1 MPTTSALEPI
11 AIIGIGCRLPGG
23 ANSADAFWKMLV
35 AGVDAISEVP
45 QTRWDVRG
53 FYDPEQ
59 GKPGKTYSRWAG
71 LIDEIDTFDPAF
83 FGITQREA
91 MFIDPQQRLLLEA
104 TWDALMDGGQQVDIV
119 KGEDTG
125 VFVGISTHDYGDLQ
139 MMDPARSIA
148 DAYSATGVASSIAA
162 NRISYAL
169 NFQGPSFVVD
179 TACSSSLVAVHLACT
194 ALWNKECHRA
204 IAAGVNCIIG
214 SYPFI
219 AFSSMGMLS
228 PDGRC
233 KAFDARA
240 NGFVRGEGV
249 GAVCL
254 KPLSAALAEGDSIYA
269 VIRST
274 AVNQDGRTSGMTVP
288 SRGSQQEIIA
298 RACQLAGV
306 SPHEI
311 QYAEAHGTG
320 TAIGDLVEGSA
331 LGTILGVGRDPS
343 KPCLVGSV
351 KTNIGHLEAGSGI
364 AGLIKTALCL
374 KHGLIPP
381 NLHFNTPNPSLN
393 FDRLCLKVPVEPTPL
408 KRDEGHRLL
417 ACINSFGFGGT
428 NAHAVLEAAPQIAP
442 AARPATTPDSNREWV
457 LPLSARGGDAALQAV
472 ARSYLSFLETAG
484 ESLPLEAVCAAASR
498 RRTHHEYRLAAIGR
512 TREEIAASLSAFV
525 AGETTP
531 DLHVGQVV
539 KNPRLAFVFSGQGP
553 QWWGMGRE
561 LMEREPVFRQT
572 IQACHDELLKLG
584 GWSLLDELARDA
596 QSTRLDETHIAQVAL
611 FAIQVSL
618 AALWR
623 SWGVVP
629 QAVVGHSMGEV
640 AAAYVAGVF
649 DLATAV
655 RVIYERG
662 RCMEQTPLR
671 GKMIAAGISS
681 LEAEE
686 HIAKHPGKVGIA
698 AVNGLKSVTISGD
711 ADAVD
716 AIFTDLEA
724 AGAFVR
730 HVPVSYAFHSFHM
743 EPVRDSLITALAGLK
758 PQGAQVK
765 LFSTVTGRLADGT
778 DCDADYW
785 WRNVRQGV
793 LFAPAIQSI
802 IDAGFTHFLEI
813 SPHPVLSNSMS
824 ECLAAAEQS
833 GLVLPSLRRQ
843 KPERLTLLNSLGS
856 LHVHG
861 HEVDWAAWHPQTRHD
876 LPLPS
881 YPWQNDRYWNEPAYA
896 MRLRMR
902 PELNALLDQRLQSVH
917 PTWETALNKGVLT
930 WLRDHRVGQHIIFPG
945 AGYVAMALGAA
956 RALHPGHAVVVEE
969 LEIHR
974 GCILPSG
981 DESPYLQIACLPE
994 ENSFSIQST
1003 PPGDPPVWMQH
1014 VTGRFRAE
1022 AAPPQPDRFD
1032 LDAIKQRCPQQMEG
1046 VPFYQAAA
1054 TAELH
1059 YGPQFRCLTHV
1070 WAGKDEALGRIEV
1083 PAAVAADLDR
1093 HEVHPAL
1100 LDACIHPTIAI
1111 PADGLYLPSRMERV
1125 RCYSQPGAR
1134 VWSYVRRTKHV
1145 EKKIIV
1151 IDLFILDDEGRVLLE
1166 ITDFLCKHTA
1176 MTSAPGS
1183 GPQAD
1188 WLYQPEWHIKP
1199 LAAYARTGRPGDYL
1213 PDLRHLA
1220 AELRV
1225 TAVEND
1231 AALGMGERLSQWQPR
1246 LDSLCVS
1253 YILNAFKQLGWRPKP
1268 GEIVTTTSLLT
1279 RLKAKPG
1286 QEQRL
1291 QRLLTWLE
1299 AAGIL
1304 KAAGEAGSW
1313 SVATKPGAINGSKIW
1328 REIVFHF
1335 PAFHPEMILLDR
1347 CGSGLADVLRGT
1359 REGAHLPSVN
1369 MMEHFESASVFTRVS
1384 NQIVADTIAAAMQ
1397 QRPAGRAVRI
1407 LEIGASTGGVTAEVL
1422 PRLPRDTVTYCFT
1435 DVSDRHFEQAAQ
1447 KFADHAFVTYQTLDL
1462 SQSPDGQGF
1471 DPASPFDL
1479 ILVSSP
1485 LALSGDVA
1493 QSLSRVESL
1502 LASEGLLLVKADQP
1516 SAWHD
1521 LVLGTDERW
1530 WHVQAQTSPPMA
1542 WPELLS
1548 NAGFTGVEAISPAL
1562 PQSQTILL
1570 ARGAVKP
1577 LPQATADAAKSPHR
1591 WILFADARG
1600 VADQLA
1606 ASLRERGQNCLL
1618 ARLGDRFERLSDDE
1632 VLMRPDV
1639 TEDYAALLAG
1649 ENAGSSSRGLVH
1661 LWSLNAPAADDALS
1675 CAAISAA
1682 QTLVCHSALLLMQA
1696 LRTSGVP
1703 AASGVAFVTRGG
1715 QLAGPS
1721 QSHVAL
1727 AQAPL
1732 HGMTRVIMNE
1742 FSDLRC
1748 RSIDL
1753 DPASHTADSDVLTRE
1768 LLDGD
1773 DENEIAWRGEARLA
1787 LRLTRSSLDE
1797 PPATPLSTLPA
1808 EGCFRLESAKPGSL
1822 DKLVFR
1828 PQARRAP
1835 GPHEV
1840 EIEVHAAA
1848 LNFRDVMKA
1857 LGIYPADAE
1866 DAMLLGDECAGVI
1879 TRVGDGVK
1887 DLKAG
1892 DEVMALAPGSFGSH
1906 VTTVAHAVML
1916 KPSHITMEEAATM
1929 MVTYLT
1935 ASYALQHQGRMSK
1948 GERVLIHA
1956 GTGGVGQAAI
1966 RLSQALGAEIFA
1978 TAGSDEKRGFLRK
1991 IGVPHVHD
1999 SRTLS
2004 FAEEILEVT
2013 KGEGIDLVLNSLAGE
2028 AIHQSLSI
2036 LRQYGRFLEIG
2047 KRDIY
2052 GNTKVGLFPFRKNLS
2067 YHAIDL
2073 GHALDPKNAK
2083 PLMRSLRQLI
2093 AARKLP
2099 PLPYRT
2105 FALSDAV
2112 RAFRYITQARQI
2124 GKVVLAVKQ
2133 ARVSV
2138 TAAPPSADIQFKA
2151 DSTYLVAGGLGGF
2164 GMALSQWLV
2173 RKGVRHLVLTSRSG
2187 ASTDEARAGV
2197 AAMEA
2202 AGAQVT
2208 VIQSDV
2214 SDPASV
2220 AALLQDIQASHPPL
2234 RGVFHVAMVLDD
2246 AFIPQLNVDRFT
2258 KVTGPKVHGAWN
2270 LHEQTQDLP
2279 LEHFVMFSSVAS
2291 LIGSPGQANYAA
2303 ANAFLDALAR
2313 HRHRQGLPALSVNWG
2328 VMAGVGYV
2336 ARHKKL
2342 EEHFE
2347 RIGWAGLKPDESLPV
2362 LARLL
2367 RQTNVSQMMV
2377 SRIDWAKWAAVTPTL
2392 ITTPRYALLTTED
2405 ALRQTQSEDANWLRN
2420 AVLKASPEEQLG
2432 ILTTFMSEQVAK
2444 VLRTSAAKIDRKRP
2458 LNEIGVD
2465 SLMAVELIHQI
2476 EGQSGIAIPTAQ
2488 LMNGAP
2494 TVDKLAEMLLANLT
2508 GAPVAEQVSQ

>member
-1 MPTTSALEPI
+1 
-11 AIIGIGCRLPGG
+11 
-23 ANSADAFWKMLV
+23 MLV
-35 AGVDAISEVP
+35 DGVDAISEVP
-45 QTRWDVRG
+45 QSRWDVRG

-59 GKPGKTYSRWAG
+59 GKPGKTYSKWAG
-71 LIDEIDTFDPAF
+71 LIDEIDTFDPGF

-139 MMDPARSIA
+139 MMDPGRSIA

-393 FDRLCLKVPVEPTPL
+393 FDRLCLKVAVEPTPL
-408 KRDEGHRLL
+408 QRDADHRLL

-428 NAHAVLEAAPQIAP
+428 NAHAVLEAAPAVDSAAKP
-442 AARPATTPDSNREWV
+442 AATPDGSREWL

-472 ARSYLSFLETAG
+472 ARNYVSFLETAD
-484 ESLPLEAVCAAASR
+484 ESLSLEAICAAASR
-498 RRTHHEYRLAAIGR
+498 RRTHHELRLAAIGS

-561 LMEREPVFRQT
+561 LMEREPVFRQA

-596 QSTRLDETHIAQVAL
+596 ESTRLNETHIAQVAL

-623 SWGVVP
+623 SWGIVP

-640 AAAYVAGVF
+640 AAAHVAGVF

-686 HIAKHPGKVGIA
+686 YIAKHPGKAGIA

-716 AIFTDLEA
+716 AIFTELEA

-730 HVPVSYAFHSFHM
+730 HVPVSYAFHSAHM
-743 EPVRDSLITALAGLK
+743 EPVRDALITALAGLK
-758 PQGAQVK
+758 PQDAQVK
-765 LFSTVTGRLADGT
+765 LFSTVTGRLANGT

-785 WRNVRQGV
+785 WRNVRQSV

-824 ECLAAAEQS
+824 ECLAGTEQS
-833 GLVLPSLRRQ
+833 GLVLPTLRRQ
-843 KPERLTLLNSLGS
+843 KPERLALLNSLGS

-861 HEVDWAAWHPQTRHD
+861 HPVDWAAWHPRTGHD

-881 YPWQNDRYWNEPAYA
+881 YPWQKDHYWNEPAYA

-930 WLRDHRVGQHIIFPG
+930 WLRDHRVGQHLIFPG
-945 AGYVAMALGAA
+945 AGYVSMALGAA
-956 RALHPGHAVVVEE
+956 RALHPEHAVVVEE

-1046 VPFYQAAA
+1046 APFYQAAA

-1070 WAGKDEALGRIEV
+1070 WAGKNEALGRIEV
-1083 PAAVAADLDR
+1083 PAAVAADLSR

-1125 RCYSQPGAR
+1125 RCYSQPGAK

-1145 EKKIIV
+1145 EKKVIV

-1183 GPQAD
+1183 GAQAD

-1199 LAAYARTGRPGDYL
+1199 LAACAKTEGPGDYL
-1213 PDLRHLA
+1213 PDISRLA

-1225 TAVEND
+1225 TAAAND
-1231 AALGMGERLSQWQPR
+1231 AALVLSERLGQWQSR
-1246 LDSLCVS
+1246 LDTLCVS
-1253 YILNAFKQLGWRPKP
+1253 YVLSAFKRLGWRPKL
-1268 GEIVTTTSLLT
+1268 GEMVTVESLFA

-1286 QEQRL
+1286 QEPRL
-1291 QRLLTWLE
+1291 HGLLTTLE

-1304 KAAGEAGSW
+1304 NAAGEAGSW
-1313 SVATKPGAINGSKIW
+1313 SVATKPAAINGSKLW
-1328 REIVFHF
+1328 RQIVFHF
-1335 PAFHPEMILLDR
+1335 PAFHPEMILLDH
-1347 CGSGLADVLRGT
+1347 CGSGLADVLCGKVEGT
-1359 REGAHLPSVN
+1359 SLPSTH
-1369 MMEHFESASVFTRVS
+1369 MMEHFEAASVFNRVS
-1384 NQIVADTIAAAMQ
+1384 HQLVAETIATVMR
-1397 QRPAGRAVRI
+1397 QRPEGRAVRI
-1407 LEIGASTGGVTAEVL
+1407 LEIGAGTGGVTAEVL
-1422 PRLPRDTVTYCFT
+1422 PRLPRETVTYAFT

-1447 KFADHAFVTYQTLDL
+1447 KFADHGFVTYQTLDL
-1462 SQSPDGQGF
+1462 NQPLDGQGF

-1479 ILVSSP
+1479 ILISSA
-1485 LALSGDVA
+1485 LALSGEVP
-1493 QSLSRVESL
+1493 QSLACVESL
-1502 LASEGLLLVKADQP
+1502 LASGGLLVMKADKP

-1521 LVLGTDERW
+1521 LVLGTDDRW
-1530 WHVQAQTSPPMA
+1530 WNVQSQTSSATA
-1542 WPELLS
+1542 WPDLIA
-1548 NAGFTGVEAISPAL
+1548 NAGFNHIEEIAPANDRV
-1562 PQSQTILL
+1562 QTILL
-1570 ARGAVKP
+1570 ARGPAKP
-1577 LPQATADAAKSPHR
+1577 APMAKVEAAPTATR
-1591 WILFADARG
+1591 WILFADAGG

-1606 ASLRERGQNCLL
+1606 ASLRERGQTCLI
-1618 ARLGDRFERLSDDE
+1618 ARPGDRFERIAEDE
-1632 VLMRPDV
+1632 AVMRHDV
-1639 TEDYAALLAG
+1639 AEDYAALLAG
-1649 ENAGSSSRGLVH
+1649 ENPGSSSRGLVH
-1661 LWSLNAPAADDALS
+1661 LWSLDAEAALS
-1675 CAAISAA
+1675 SQSIAEA

-1696 LRTSGVP
+1696 LRSSGVA
-1703 AASGVAFVTRGG
+1703 AASGVMFVTRGA
-1715 QLAGPS
+1715 QLAGPTQQTVS
-1721 QSHVAL
+1721 L
-1727 AQAPL
+1727 AQSPL

-1748 RSIDL
+1748 RTVDL
-1753 DPASHTADSDVLTRE
+1753 DPASPATASILLTGE
-1768 LLDGD
+1768 LLAGD
-1773 DENEIAWRGEARLA
+1773 DENEIAWRGEARYA
-1787 LRLTRSSLDE
+1787 LRLSRTSLDE
-1797 PPATPLSTLPA
+1797 PPAKPLSSLP
-1808 EGCFRLESAKPGSL
+1808 EDGCFRLESAKPGSL

-1828 PQARRAP
+1828 PQTRRAP
-1835 GPHEV
+1835 GPNEV

-1935 ASYALQHQGRMSK
+1935 ASYALQLQGRMSK

-1978 TAGSDEKRGFLRK
+1978 TAGSEEKRGFLRK

-2093 AARKLP
+2093 AAKKLP
-2099 PLPYRT
+2099 PLPFRT

-2124 GKVVLAVKQ
+2124 GKVVLAVKG
-2133 ARVSV
+2133 ARVSL
-2138 TAAPPSADIQFKA
+2138 TEAPPAVGIQFNA
-2151 DSTYLVAGGLGGF
+2151 EGTYLVAGGLGGF

-2173 RKGVRHLVLTSRSG
+2173 QNGVRHLVLTSRSG

-2202 AGAQVT
+2202 AGAKVT
-2208 VIQSDV
+2208 VMQSDV
-2214 SDPASV
+2214 SDSESV
-2220 AALLQDIQASHPPL
+2220 AALIRDIQASHPPL

-2246 AFIPQLNVDRFT
+2246 AFIPQLNVERFT
-2258 KVTGPKVHGAWN
+2258 KVTGPKVQGAWN

-2279 LEHFVMFSSVAS
+2279 LDHFVMFSSVAS

-2313 HRHRQGLPALSVNWG
+2313 HRHQQGLPALSVNWG

-2347 RIGWAGLKPDESLPV
+2347 RIGWAGLKPGESLPV

-2367 RQTNVSQMMV
+2367 RQKNVSQMMV
-2377 SRIDWAKWAAVTPTL
+2377 SRIDWGKWAAVTPTL

-2405 ALRQTQSEDANWLRN
+2405 ALRQNQSEDANWLRN
-2420 AVLKASPEEQLG
+2420 AVLKAPPEEQLG

-2508 GAPVAEQVSQ
+2508 GAPESVSP